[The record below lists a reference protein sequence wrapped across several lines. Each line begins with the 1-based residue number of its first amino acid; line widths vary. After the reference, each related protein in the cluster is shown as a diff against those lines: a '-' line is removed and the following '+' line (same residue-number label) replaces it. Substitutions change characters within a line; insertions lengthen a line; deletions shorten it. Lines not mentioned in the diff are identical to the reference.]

1 MDQGRRWRR
10 HHPRTKLEP
19 GRPTPAVR
27 PEPRHCARPYGPC
40 SVAARSNG
48 PDPCH
53 IDALPPADPIISVP
67 GQCWPRRRPRR
78 WYGPAKPG
86 GDQGRRGGAGLAA
99 PPAPGRPGGSGGA
112 VKTIHG
118 SPVGC
123 YRSRT
128 ARQAWSST
136 VAWRSSGPARYLLI
150 SAGLA
155 ISRAS
160 LTRTSPKPGR
170 PSSTLESPPRTLG
183 QRCLPLNRVPYKSHC
198 S

>member
-1 MDQGRRWRR
+1 MLPNKPLMDQGRRWRR

-118 SPVGC
+118 SRLAATAPELARRGRRPSRGKLWT
-123 YRSRT
+123 RSLSPDQRWPRDQPRESDAYLPKT
-128 ARQAWSST
+128 GSSLKHLGKPPT
-136 VAWRSSGPARYLLI
+136 NVGPA
-150 SAGLA
+150 
-155 ISRAS
+155 
-160 LTRTSPKPGR
+160 
-170 PSSTLESPPRTLG
+170 
-183 QRCLPLNRVPYKSHC
+183 LPAVKSG
-198 S
+198 SV